1 MGCIV
6 SQSLDTSVKET
17 IDQNIATKPVF
28 MVSKSWCPYC
38 RKAKQVLARYSV
50 PAQNIHIMEIDGDDN
65 CEEIQDYMQQLTG
78 GRSVP
83 RVFIGGECIGG
94 GTETQAAD
102 RRGEL
107 RGLLEAAGAL

>member
-38 RKAKQVLARYSV
+38 RKAKQVLARYNI
-50 PAQNIHIMEIDGDDN
+50 PAQNISIMEIDGDTA
-65 CEEIQDYMQQLTG
+65 EAAVQDYLHQLTG
-78 GRSVP
+78 AR
-83 RVFIGGECIGG
+83 
-94 GTETQAAD
+94 
-102 RRGEL
+102 
-107 RGLLEAAGAL
+107 